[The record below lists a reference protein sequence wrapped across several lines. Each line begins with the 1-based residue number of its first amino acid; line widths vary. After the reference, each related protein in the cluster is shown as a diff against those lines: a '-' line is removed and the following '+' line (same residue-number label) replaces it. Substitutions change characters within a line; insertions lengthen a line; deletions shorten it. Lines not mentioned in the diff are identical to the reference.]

1 MRPATDVLENGG
13 FMPDPN
19 PAALDFLLT
28 RRSRPAKTLTGPVPD
43 RAALLPILT
52 AAARTPDHGKL
63 EPWRFI
69 VLEQAALQRL
79 ALLSAKRGAEL
90 GLDPDKIDKGVAQYA
105 TAGLAVAVISS
116 PKPSEKIPQIEQIY
130 SAGAVCLAML
140 NAALASG
147 WGANW
152 LSGWASHDRTF
163 IQDGLGLEDHE
174 SLAGLIHIGTETNA
188 PPDRPRPDLR
198 AITSWVAE

>member
-1 MRPATDVLENGG
+1 
-13 FMPDPN
+13 MPDPN

-43 RAALLPILT
+43 RTALMPIIS

-79 ALLSAKRGAEL
+79 ALLSAKRGADL
-90 GLDPDKIDKGVAQYA
+90 GLDQDKIDKGVAQYG
-105 TAGLAVAVISS
+105 TADLAVAVICS
-116 PKPSEKIPQIEQIY
+116 PKASEKIPEIEQVY

-152 LSGWASHDRTF
+152 LSGWASHDRIF
-163 IQDGLGLEDHE
+163 LREGLELQDHE
-174 SLAGLIHIGTETNA
+174 SVAGLIHIGTETNA